1 VLLSV
6 EPLEE
11 SAGADGVAR
20 SVETQNAYKRGAE
33 NYSSISK
40 QTYIVI
46 REASSVTFT
55 SWKARRGKKAMD
67 DGRSKKEEGSLPFPI
82 TFTGI
87 LILVV
92 LAIIFERSIVN
103 APAPAVRI
111 FVPLESGSD
120 PFGAGDKVAQ
130 FYVDG
135 HSLSM
140 PLASR
145 KSVRTA
151 LRKGELA
158 ATP

>member
-1 VLLSV
+1 MV
-6 EPLEE
+6 
-11 SAGADGVAR
+11 
-20 SVETQNAYKRGAE
+20 
-33 NYSSISK
+33 
-40 QTYIVI
+40 
-46 REASSVTFT
+46 
-55 SWKARRGKKAMD
+55 
-67 DGRSKKEEGSLPFPI
+67 DGRSKKGTGSVPFPL
-82 TFTGI
+82 TLNGI

-92 LAIIFERSIVN
+92 LSIIFERSIMH

-120 PFGAGDKVAQ
+120 PFGTGDKVAQ

-135 HSLSM
+135 HSISM